1 MTINKEQLEIK
12 AKIERLGKILVENS
26 ERITQL
32 CIDNDD
38 THNLDELLLILEKV
52 LDNKKWN
59 ITNNNYYI

>member
-12 AKIERLGKILVENS
+12 AKIERLGKILIESS

-52 LDNKKWN
+52 LDNKK
-59 ITNNNYYI
+59 

>member
-12 AKIERLGKILVENS
+12 AKIERLGKIFIESS

>member
-12 AKIERLGKILVENS
+12 AKIERLGKILSENS

-38 THNLDELLLILEKV
+38 THNLDELLLILEKG
-52 LDNKKWN
+52 LDNKK
-59 ITNNNYYI
+59 